1 MIDINLLP
9 GSGKKSRSRSAGVD
23 FAGMFAGL
31 AARVKDP
38 LLLGA
43 IASVIVAAVAV
54 GGMYWYQRTETA
66 SLEEQLQKAQQDSI
80 VYAAVITQRRKTE
93 AQRDSVMRQVR
104 LIKSFDDKRFVWPHL
119 MDEVSRALPPYTWII
134 SVAQTNTTSAAEPP
148 PAPAPPP
155 TSKTGNAAPADSD
168 STAAPTVRFRIVGN
182 TVDIQALT
190 RFMKVLEASP
200 FVDDVQLFGSTV
212 VLVDGKEITQF
223 TLDASYQPP
232 DPTAIRLVPV
242 ALSVR

>member
-9 GSGKKSRSRSAGVD
+9 GSGKKSRSKSAGLD
-23 FAGMFAGL
+23 LAGVASGL

-38 LLLGA
+38 LLIGA
-43 IASVIVAAVAV
+43 IASAIVAVVAI
-54 GGMYWYQRTETA
+54 GGMYWYLQSQTV
-66 SLEEQLQKAQQDSI
+66 SLEEQLAKAQQDSI
-80 VYAAVITQRRKTE
+80 TYTAVIDQRRKTE

-119 MDEVSRALPPYTWII
+119 MDEVSRALPPYTWIS
-134 SVAQTNTTSAAEPP
+134 SVVQTNSTTAAQ
-148 PAPAPPP
+148 PAAAPPP
-155 TSKTGNAAPADSD
+155 PKGKDVPADSD
-168 STAAPTVRFRIVGN
+168 STASPNVRLRIVGN

-200 FVDDVQLFGSTV
+200 FISDVQLVGSSI
-212 VLVDGKEITQF
+212 VLMDGKEITQF

-232 DPTAIRLVPV
+232 DPTAIKLVPV